1 MHGWLANRA
10 LNHNRPMMAR
20 LSAFVIWALVAA
32 ALVFWGMRLVV
43 QADPVPLNAAVVGES
58 TSVRGDLSRLFGAEP
73 VAQVAAAPAM
83 SSRFRLLGVMAAKAA
98 PEGMTPGVALI
109 SIDGKPARAFT
120 AGARIEDQLVLQ
132 NVSLRT
138 ASIGVEKGPA
148 SFVLELPAL
157 PPPATGTLPRAMMD
171 SPGAAPAPANAAP
184 APPGPP
190 IAAPGYPVPGAQ
202 APAPMPAPA
211 TPRPAPPRGPNNA
224 R

>member
-1 MHGWLANRA
+1 
-10 LNHNRPMMAR
+10 MMAR

-43 QADPVPLNAAVVGES
+43 KAEPVPLNAAVVGES
-58 TSVRGDLSRLFGAEP
+58 TSARGDLSRLFGAEP
-73 VAQVAAAPAM
+73 VTQVAAAPAA
-83 SSRFRLLGVMAAKAA
+83 STRFRLLGVMAAKAA

-138 ASIGVEKGPA
+138 ASIGVDKGPT

-157 PPPATGTLPRAMMD
+157 PPPATGTLPRATMD
-171 SPGAAPAPANAAP
+171 PSGLTPAPAPL
-184 APPGPP
+184 GPP
-190 IAAPGYPVPGAQ
+190 ISVPGIPAPGAQ
-202 APAPMPAPA
+202 QPPAMAPRQAPS
-211 TPRPAPPRGPNNA
+211 RGVPNNA

>member
-1 MHGWLANRA
+1 
-10 LNHNRPMMAR
+10 MMAR

-43 QADPVPLNAAVVGES
+43 RADPVPLNAAVVGES
-58 TSVRGDLSRLFGAEP
+58 TSARGDLSRLFGAEP
-73 VAQVAAAPAM
+73 VAQAAVAPAA
-83 SSRFRLLGVMAAKAA
+83 STRFRLLGVMAAKPG
-98 PEGMTPGVALI
+98 PEGTAPGVALI

-138 ASIGVEKGPA
+138 ASVGVDKGPA

-157 PPPATGTLPRAMMD
+157 PPPATGTLPPPMMD
-171 SPGAAPAPANAAP
+171 QAAPSPGAQLAAPAPGGA
-184 APPGPP
+184 
-190 IAAPGYPVPGAQ
+190 PVP
-202 APAPMPAPA
+202 PTA
-211 TPRPAPPRGPNNA
+211 TPRVPRPRGTPNNA

>member
-1 MHGWLANRA
+1 
-10 LNHNRPMMAR
+10 MMAR

-43 QADPVPLNAAVVGES
+43 KAEPVPLNAAVVGES
-58 TSVRGDLSRLFGAEP
+58 TSARGDLSRLFGTEP
-73 VAQVAAAPAM
+73 VTQVAAAPAA
-83 SSRFRLLGVMAAKAA
+83 STRFRLLGVMAAKAA

-138 ASIGVEKGPA
+138 ASIGVDKGPT

-157 PPPATGTLPRAMMD
+157 PPPATGTLPRATMD
-171 SPGAAPAPANAAP
+171 PSGLAPTPAPL
-184 APPGPP
+184 GPP
-190 IAAPGYPVPGAQ
+190 ISVPGIPAPGAQ
-202 APAPMPAPA
+202 QPPAMAPRQAPS
-211 TPRPAPPRGPNNA
+211 RGVPNNA

>member
-1 MHGWLANRA
+1 
-10 LNHNRPMMAR
+10 MMAR

-43 QADPVPLNAAVVGES
+43 RADPVPLNAAVVGES
-58 TSVRGDLSRLFGAEP
+58 TSARGDLSRLFGAEP
-73 VAQVAAAPAM
+73 VAQVAAAPAA
-83 SSRFRLLGVMAAKAA
+83 STRFRLLGVMAAKPA

-109 SIDGKPARAFT
+109 SIDGKPARAFS

-138 ASIGVEKGPA
+138 ASIGVDKGPT

-157 PPPATGTLPRAMMD
+157 PPPATGTLPRATMD
-171 SPGAAPAPANAAP
+171 SPGAAPL
-184 APPGPP
+184 GPP
-190 IAAPGYPVPGAQ
+190 ISVPGFPAPGAQ
-202 APAPMPAPA
+202 VPPPA
-211 TPRPAPPRGPNNA
+211 TPRAVPSRGVPGNA